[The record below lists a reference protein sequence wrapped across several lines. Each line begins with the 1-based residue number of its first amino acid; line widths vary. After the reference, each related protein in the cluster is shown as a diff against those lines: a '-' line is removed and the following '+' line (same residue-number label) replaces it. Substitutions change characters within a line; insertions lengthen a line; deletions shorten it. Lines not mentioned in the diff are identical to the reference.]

1 MENQNTPALMPQE
14 TSLSAFQSSNSFE
27 NAQRM
32 AKALSSSTVVPKD
45 YQNNVPNCIVALEMA
60 NRIGVSPIM
69 VMQNMNVIHGKPS
82 WNSTFIIS
90 AINTCGRFSQ
100 PLQFKLTGTGDERTC
115 IAYTFD
121 KNGNLVEGTPVSIK
135 MAKSEGWFN
144 KSGSKWPSM
153 PEQML
158 RYRAASFF
166 GRLFCPEILLGMH
179 SADEVL
185 DSVHQEVRNEKS
197 AVNEILIKA
206 SATPVNENDPI
217 IDDEPP
223 ISDDEPPAD
232 I

>member
-14 TSLSAFQSSNSFE
+14 TSLSVFHSSNSFE

-144 KSGSKWPSM
+144 KPGSKWPSM

>member
-1 MENQNTPALMPQE
+1 MENQNTPAVIQSE
-14 TSLSAFQSSNSFE
+14 NRLSAFQSSNSFE

-69 VMQNMNVIHGKPS
+69 VMQNMNVIHGRPS

-100 PLQFKLTGTGDERTC
+100 PLQFKLTGAGDERTC

-135 MAKSEGWFN
+135 MAKAEGWYS
-144 KSGSKWPSM
+144 KSGSKWVTM

-158 RYRAASFF
+158 RYRSASFF
-166 GRLFCPEILLGMH
+166 GRLFCPEILLGMQ

-185 DSVHQEVRNEKS
+185 DIIQTDMNDQKS
-197 AVNEILIKA
+197 AVNAVILGGKNHESI
-206 SATPVNENDPI
+206 N
-217 IDDEPP
+217 DEPP
-223 ISDDEPPAD
+223 IVDEEPAV